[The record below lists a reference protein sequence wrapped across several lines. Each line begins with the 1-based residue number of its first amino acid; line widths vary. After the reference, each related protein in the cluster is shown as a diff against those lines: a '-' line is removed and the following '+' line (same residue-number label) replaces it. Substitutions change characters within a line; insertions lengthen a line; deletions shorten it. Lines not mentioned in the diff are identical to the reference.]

1 MQQNVGW
8 NRTYPSPDI
17 TPQGILTTKTISE
30 RCHGQV
36 FRLRGPGPSPHPIV
50 AITQHSFLSSGWTDE
65 TPASVSQSV
74 TQSVS
79 TCISFQPLTLNCVT
93 IQSESILFNYI
104 TVFFLFSYSNLFL
117 NTLILASAESP
128 MPSLYCIQAF
138 GLIPE

>member
-8 NRTYPSPDI
+8 NQTYPSLDI

-74 TQSVS
+74 TQYLHF
-79 TCISFQPLTLNCVT
+79 FQPLTLNCVT
-93 IQSESILFNYI
+93 IQSENILFNYK
-104 TVFFLFSYSNLFL
+104 TLFVLFSYSNLFL
-117 NTLILASAESP
+117 NTLILASAESL
-128 MPSLYCIQAF
+128 MPSLYRIQAF